1 MKTLKTLTAAAL
13 IIGAT
18 ACTKDQTPA
27 SSENLPEQVGSSFSK
42 QNPDV
47 KDVKWEKEGD
57 YFEAEFE
64 VDGKEVE
71 VVYDKDGKVI
81 AKEMEID
88 ASSLPQAIN
97 GYINDNFSGSDI
109 EEACEV
115 KQKGETFYMVEIETA
130 DGETEL
136 LFDHEGKFL
145 KKEVEPDDE
154 SGDDGDD
161 D

>member
-1 MKTLKTLTAAAL
+1 MKTIKTLTAAAL

-18 ACTKDQTPA
+18 ACTKDKTPA
-27 SSENLPEQVGSSFSK
+27 STENLPEQVGSSFSK

-71 VVYDKDGKVI
+71 VVYDKDGKVV

-88 ASSLPQAIN
+88 ASTLPQAIN
-97 GYINDNFSGSDI
+97 EYIQANFNGSDI

-115 KQKGETFYMVEIETA
+115 KQKGETFYMVEIESDDT
-130 DGETEL
+130 ETEL

-145 KKEVEPDDE
+145 KKEVETDDE
-154 SGDDGDD
+154 SGDEDED
-161 D
+161 